1 MAVCGR
7 KREFFCLESVQAERL
22 DSCISRGGGVGGV
35 TSDVDIA
42 TGRKHQAH
50 LKDGSYQ
57 AWGSGVCGLMRK
69 KQERPGMPRQ

>member
-1 MAVCGR
+1 MAICGR
-7 KREFFCLESVQAERL
+7 KHEFFCLESVQAERL
-22 DSCISRGGGVGGV
+22 DSCISRGGGWV

-42 TGRKHQAH
+42 MGRKHQAY

-57 AWGSGVCGLMRK
+57 DRGSGICGLTRK